1 MAVIV
6 AEFAEPVAGRNGLNC
21 RARAC
26 ALSTRRG
33 DWHGWIEFNPTN
45 GAPTFISP
53 RETEQPTR
61 HAIAVWADGLT
72 PPALEEALD
81 RALTRIGMTPV
92 TSKG

>member
-6 AEFAEPVAGRNGLNC
+6 AEFPNPVAGRNGVNC

-33 DWHGWIEFNPTN
+33 AWHGWIEFNPLD

-53 RETEQPTR
+53 RETEQPSR
-61 HAIAVWADGLT
+61 VAISQWADGLT
-72 PPALEEALD
+72 PPALEQALD
-81 RALTRIGMTPV
+81 RALIRVGQ
-92 TSKG
+92 

>member
-6 AEFAEPVAGRNGLNC
+6 AEFPELVAARNGLNC

-33 DWHGWIEFNPTN
+33 EWHGWIEFNPTN
-45 GAPTFISP
+45 GAPTFKSP

-61 HAIAVWADGLT
+61 QDIAVWADGLT

-81 RALTRIGMTPV
+81 RALIRIGIANVTP
-92 TSKG
+92 KR

>member
-6 AEFAEPVAGRNGLNC
+6 AEFSEPVAGRNGLNC

-26 ALSTRRG
+26 ALSTPRG
-33 DWHGWIEFNPTN
+33 AWHGWIEFNPTN
-45 GAPTFISP
+45 GAPSFKSP
-53 RETEQPTR
+53 RETEQPSR

-81 RALTRIGMTPV
+81 RALIRIGMVNISP
-92 TSKG
+92 KR